1 MKIRNTLLLAGSL
14 LLLGACDESKY
25 DLDSLV
31 PEQYHKILYVN
42 NSGKQEVTLYDTGE
56 NYDYT
61 FSIFKSGSDPT
72 QTASADIYILTQEEL
87 DNEYSDPEAVNY
99 KLIGTDCYLIESTHL
114 DFSAADRYKPV
125 TVSLDPESIKTMIAA
140 QPDAVWVLPLQVVS
154 ENDSVNS
161 EKNELFLQITGVIT
175 PSFGFGSSAVSV
187 KEYSYGFAV
196 AEKVTLGL
204 DTENSWEISCEFG
217 VDDAYRT
224 AYNTKNKTI
233 FQALPEGSYSF
244 QDQMTLSPG
253 TTTTELPVT
262 INSDQLQPGDYMLPI
277 RIESVSIF
285 GISSTN
291 DVYPLAIRILGPQLD
306 RTNWTIEANT
316 QEPNGEG
323 SGNGVPS
330 CALDGNPS
338 TYWHSSWQSGSHALP
353 HELIID
359 TKESYTFTQFGLMQR
374 QHDSYM
380 DAGAGVFYVSDDKT
394 NWTEVGT
401 FTMQKIHDTQNFT
414 LETPTRGRYF
424 KVQITQSNRGQH
436 TSLEEIYAYGL

>member
-1 MKIRNTLLLAGSL
+1 
-14 LLLGACDESKY
+14 
-25 DLDSLV
+25 
-31 PEQYHKILYVN
+31 
-42 NSGKQEVTLYDTGE
+42 
-56 NYDYT
+56 
-61 FSIFKSGSDPT
+61 
-72 QTASADIYILTQEEL
+72 
-87 DNEYSDPEAVNY
+87 
-99 KLIGTDCYLIESTHL
+99 
-114 DFSAADRYKPV
+114 
-125 TVSLDPESIKTMIAA
+125 MIAA

-323 SGNGVPS
+323 SEMV
-330 CALDGNPS
+330 CL
-338 TYWHSSWQSGSHALP
+338 HVH
-353 HELIID
+353 
-359 TKESYTFTQFGLMQR
+359 
-374 QHDSYM
+374 
-380 DAGAGVFYVSDDKT
+380 
-394 NWTEVGT
+394 
-401 FTMQKIHDTQNFT
+401 
-414 LETPTRGRYF
+414 
-424 KVQITQSNRGQH
+424 
-436 TSLEEIYAYGL
+436 

>member
-56 NYDYT
+56 SYAYT
-61 FSIFKSGSDPT
+61 FSIFKSGSEPSL
-72 QTASADIYILTQEEL
+72 TASADIYVLTQEEL

-99 KLIGTDCYLIESTHL
+99 KLIGTDCYSIESTHL
-114 DFSAADRYKPV
+114 DFSATDRYKPV
-125 TVSLDPESIKTMIAA
+125 TVSLDPENIKSMITAN
-140 QPDAVWVLPLQVVS
+140 PDAVWVLPLQVVS

-175 PSFGFGSSAVSV
+175 PSFGFESSAVSV
-187 KEYSYGFAV
+187 KEYSYGSAIT
-196 AEKVTLGL
+196 EKVALGL
-204 DTENSWEISCEFG
+204 DTENSWEINCEFA

-233 FQALPEGSYSF
+233 FQALPDGSYSF

-253 TTTTELPVT
+253 TTNTELAVT
-262 INSDQLQPGDYMLPI
+262 INPDQLEPGDYMLPI

-291 DVYPLAIRILGPQLD
+291 DVYPLTIRILGPLLD
-306 RTNWTIEANT
+306 RTSWTIEANT
-316 QEPNGEG
+316 QEPSGEG

-330 CALDGNPS
+330 CALDGDLS
-338 TYWHSSWQSGSHALP
+338 TYWHSSWQSGTHALP

-359 TKESYTFTQFGLMQR
+359 TKETYTFTQFGLVQR

-380 DAGAGVFYVSDDKT
+380 DAGAGVFYVSDDKV

-401 FTMQKIHDTQNFT
+401 FTMQKIHATQNFT
-414 LETPTRGRYF
+414 LETPVQGRYF
-424 KVQITQSNRGQH
+424 KVQITQSNRDLN
-436 TSLEEIYAYGL
+436 TSLAEIYAYGL

>member
-56 NYDYT
+56 SYAYT
-61 FSIFKSGSDPT
+61 FSIFKSGSEPSL
-72 QTASADIYILTQEEL
+72 TASADIYVLTQEEL

-99 KLIGTDCYLIESTHL
+99 KLIGTDCYSIESTHL
-114 DFSAADRYKPV
+114 DFSATDRYKPV
-125 TVSLDPESIKTMIAA
+125 TVSLDPENIKSMITAN
-140 QPDAVWVLPLQVVS
+140 PDAVWVLPLQVVS

-175 PSFGFGSSAVSV
+175 PSFGFESSAVSV
-187 KEYSYGFAV
+187 KEYSYGSAV
-196 AEKVTLGL
+196 TEKVALGL
-204 DTENSWEISCEFG
+204 DTENSWEINCEFA

-233 FQALPEGSYSF
+233 FQALPDGSYSF

-253 TTTTELPVT
+253 TTNTELAVT
-262 INSDQLQPGDYMLPI
+262 INTDQLEPGDYMLSI

-291 DVYPLAIRILGPQLD
+291 DVYPLTIRILGPLLD
-306 RTNWTIEANT
+306 RTSWTIEANT
-316 QEPNGEG
+316 QEPSGEG

-330 CALDGNPS
+330 CALDGDLS
-338 TYWHSSWQSGSHALP
+338 TYWHSSWQSGTHALP

-359 TKESYTFTQFGLMQR
+359 TKESYTFTQFGLVQR

-380 DAGAGVFYVSDDKT
+380 DAGTGVFYVSDDKV

-401 FTMQKIHDTQNFT
+401 FTMKKIHATQNFT
-414 LETPTRGRYF
+414 LETPVQGRYF
-424 KVQITQSNRGQH
+424 KVQITQSNRDLN
-436 TSLEEIYAYGL
+436 TSLAEIYAYGL